1 MTSLVVEHFDAPGS
15 IRDSRAFGAAGD
27 RAGDVLAGRTVWCAA
42 ALPAGDAPAQEL
54 RTRIEG
60 AGPEVAAASLEV
72 PEPGDQLRQLAER
85 IDEML
90 TGFAPPQDLVRSEW
104 EIYAEAA
111 RVVEDLVGDW
121 LRPDDVMVAHDA
133 YSALLSPAV
142 RARGAHAVWRFRI
155 GFPSEASPRGGLE
168 FIRRFTAGIDAY
180 LLSWIERTAR
190 GEAVER
196 VAAAMPSAGI
206 VAAKEFPTRDA
217 RDEPRRLAWRMAV
230 AEVVR
235 TDRGEAV
242 GGTLHA
248 RPTIAVH

>member
-15 IRDSRAFGAAGD
+15 VRDSRAFGAAGE

-42 ALPAGDAPAQEL
+42 ALPAGEAPAQEL

-60 AGPEVAAASLEV
+60 AGPEVAAANLEG
-72 PEPGDQLRQLAER
+72 PERGDQLRRLAER

-90 TGFAPPQDLVRSEW
+90 TGLAPRRGASGSERG
-104 EIYAEAA
+104 IYAEAA
-111 RVVEDLVGDW
+111 RMAEDLVGDW

-155 GFPSEASPRGGLE
+155 GFPSEASPRGALE
-168 FIRRFTAGIDAY
+168 FTRRFTAGIDAY
-180 LLSWIERTAR
+180 LLSWIERR
-190 GEAVER
+190 PGGEVVER

-206 VAAKEFPTRDA
+206 VAAKEFPTRFA

-242 GGTLHA
+242 GGTLHP